1 MWHSFLLTLPGFPPM
16 RWHLCS
22 TAKVGVALAQ
32 RGALHP
38 PWKPRPSPS
47 VCQLPSVTV
56 CRGPSVT
63 CRTPTNGAK
72 GSQLASL
79 FFIPDLDCLPPPRA
93 PAFPR
98 EPCLSPSPSSPNQQH
113 LPSACHLRHVGPS
126 GGAGYSTRLV
136 TVHLPLTTPF
146 LLTDG
151 SSRHQLPPPRA
162 SPHPHTH
169 SAAFR
174 DPLARTPGRL
184 PEAQRWLSE
193 ERAPSESLPPVVH
206 FEPLKT
212 QTKFGKVS
220 ELSIKGE
227 RAV

>member
-22 TAKVGVALAQ
+22 TAKAGVALAQ

-47 VCQLPSVTV
+47 VCQLPLVTV

-63 CRTPTNGAK
+63 CRTPTNGAE

-79 FFIPDLDCLPPPRA
+79 FFMPDLDCLPPPRA

-126 GGAGYSTRLV
+126 GRAGYSTRLV
-136 TVHLPLTTPF
+136 N
-146 LLTDG
+146 
-151 SSRHQLPPPRA
+151 SSPPTHYTL
-162 SPHPHTH
+162 SPH
-169 SAAFR
+169 
-174 DPLARTPGRL
+174 
-184 PEAQRWLSE
+184 
-193 ERAPSESLPPVVH
+193 
-206 FEPLKT
+206 
-212 QTKFGKVS
+212 
-220 ELSIKGE
+220 
-227 RAV
+227 